1 LICFNYP
8 NAGIYDCDSF
18 RKRSIEIMKPI
29 NQKEI
34 SAAYRK
40 FIILFTML
48 LLVSLSSFFLY
59 LKAAEKEYV
68 VLKEQYEEVENLMNS
83 RADINR
89 QFAQINQYF
98 RDIGQGNADMS
109 AIARKRVLQNEIAKS
124 SGHIS
129 RVIDGLKADSSRA
142 SLKFYRQLNRDV
154 ILVSRLQDSLFSTK
168 NLIESKR
175 MQLESCILMNNQI
188 NKVVNQ
194 GSIVGR

>member
-1 LICFNYP
+1 
-8 NAGIYDCDSF
+8 
-18 RKRSIEIMKPI
+18 MKPI

-109 AIARKRVLQNEIAKS
+109 AIARKRVLQNEIAKG

-175 MQLESCILMNNQI
+175 MQLESCIQMNNQI